1 MKNCRT
7 SESLAII
14 ILMTYS
20 PLLFLAVTIAWTLLI
35 ILDSPTF
42 VHDKID
48 EDSFEGW
55 LMKQNNLKLKI
66 KEVCQKYGK
75 SLRKVI
81 PMDEFIYDSKHNLL
95 LCRNAK
101 AIITHLS
108 LEEGPWASSKDRCV
122 YFEMYYI
129 NFSV

>member
-35 ILDSPTF
+35 ILDSPTL
-42 VHDKID
+42 VHDQID
-48 EDSFEGW
+48 EDSFECW

-95 LCRNAK
+95 LCRHAK
-101 AIITHLS
+101 AIIPHPS
-108 LEEGPWASSKDRCV
+108 
-122 YFEMYYI
+122 
-129 NFSV
+129 

>member
-20 PLLFLAVTIAWTLLI
+20 PLLFLAVTIAWTLLML
-35 ILDSPTF
+35 LDSPTF

-66 KEVCQKYGK
+66 KE
-75 SLRKVI
+75 
-81 PMDEFIYDSKHNLL
+81 
-95 LCRNAK
+95 
-101 AIITHLS
+101 
-108 LEEGPWASSKDRCV
+108 GPWASSKDRCV

>member
-7 SESLAII
+7 SSESLAII

-20 PLLFLAVTIAWTLLI
+20 PLLFLAVTIAWTLLML
-35 ILDSPTF
+35 LDSPTF

-66 KEVCQKYGK
+66 KEVCQNYGK

-101 AIITHLS
+101 AIIPHT
-108 LEEGPWASSKDRCV
+108 
-122 YFEMYYI
+122 F
-129 NFSV
+129 

>member
-35 ILDSPTF
+35 ILDSPTL
-42 VHDKID
+42 VHDNID
-48 EDSFEGW
+48 ENSFEGW

-101 AIITHLS
+101 AIIPHPS
-108 LEEGPWASSKDRCV
+108 
-122 YFEMYYI
+122 
-129 NFSV
+129 